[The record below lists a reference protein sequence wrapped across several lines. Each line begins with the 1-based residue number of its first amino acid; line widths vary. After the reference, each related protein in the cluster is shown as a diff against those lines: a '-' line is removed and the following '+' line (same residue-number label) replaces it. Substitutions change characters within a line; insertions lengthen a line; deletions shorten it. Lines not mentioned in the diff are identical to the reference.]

1 MQVLQWI
8 VAVSALHHTPKG
20 FLKVHRDVPGHTEE
34 APPEALGPTVD
45 ETTAIAEE
53 PVTPETVES
62 TVESQIEDSLRPS
75 VVMDCVEDDCSEQT
89 VTACHMLWT
98 AKLKKCVD
106 NYDKWSGFC
115 GAPKFKDH
123 LTGAIR
129 DCKQGC
135 CSPVAQGTKVVLEK
149 ANVVVEEPASEE
161 EGEEKKEEEKGSR
174 TLTPEQTEDI
184 VQQIAEKTHGGKDP
198 LTREEIAEIAESVR
212 AKAKKVES

>member
-8 VAVSALHHTPKG
+8 IAVSSLHHTG
-20 FLKVHRDVPGHTEE
+20 FLKVHRDVPGHTEA
-34 APPEALGPTVD
+34 APPEVLGPNVD

-62 TVESQIEDSLRPS
+62 TVEKQIEDSLRPS

-89 VTACHMLWT
+89 ITACHMLWT

-123 LTGAIR
+123 ISGAIR

-135 CSPVAQGTKVVLEK
+135 CSPVAHGTKVVLEK
-149 ANVVVEEPASEE
+149 AKVVVAEPASEE
-161 EGEEKKEEEKGSR
+161 EEKAEGKEEESPLR
-174 TLTPEQTEDI
+174 TLTPEQTEAI
-184 VQQIAEKTHGGKDP
+184 VAQIAEKTHGGKDP
-198 LTREEIAEIAESVR
+198 LTREEIAEIAASVR
-212 AKAKKVES
+212 AKAKKE